1 MKTRINKKALSKCE
15 EITGMTYDEVKQAQ
29 RKTDVTCRYFIYVY
43 YQVGNIGSRD
53 VKTIDEQPENG
64 FKTEQE
70 AEKHLIKLIQA
81 KKGYHF
87 DRSWYKFTILKTW
100 NSLSAV

>member
-1 MKTRINKKALSKCE
+1 MEEQELNDEQKKAL
-15 EITGMTYDEVKQAQ
+15 
-29 RKTDVTCRYFIYVY
+29 RKTDVTCRYYIYVY

-53 VKTIDEQPENG
+53 VKTIDEQPKDG
-64 FKTEQE
+64 FETEQE
-70 AEKHLIKLIQA
+70 AETHLVKLIEA

-87 DRSWYKFTILKTW
+87 DRGWYKFTILKTW

>member
-1 MKTRINKKALSKCE
+1 MLENENLNEAESPQLNIGA
-15 EITGMTYDEVKQAQ
+15 
-29 RKTDVTCRYFIYVY
+29 VTCRYFIYVY

-53 VKTIDEQPENG
+53 VKTIDEQPKDG
-64 FKTEQE
+64 FETEHE
-70 AEKHLIKLIQA
+70 AEQHLIKLILA

-87 DRSWYKFTILKTW
+87 DRDWYKFTILKTW